1 MSAAAAAEATAEH
14 HHEPEQQAAPQSF
27 YGGEPSGP
35 IIRTKFPGPRGQK
48 LAKELDEVF
57 DTRALNVLADYNKS
71 VGNYLA
77 DPDGNMFLDV

>member
-1 MSAAAAAEATAEH
+1 MSAAAEVTAEPYY
-14 HHEPEQQAAPQSF
+14 EAEQPAAPQPF
-27 YGGEPSGP
+27 YGGEPAAP
-35 IIRTKFPGPRGQK
+35 VMRTQFPGPRGQK
-48 LAKELDEVF
+48 LARELDKVF